1 MTVST
6 FHNFIM
12 QGPPL
17 YLAMME
23 DKLDAVTVLLEH
35 GADPNFCWE
44 EKMIL
49 EWAIEWRNRSIVK
62 AMLEIP
68 SIEGI
73 CLERLKVKR
82 CTPILKDDTCHL
94 HAPLSGLITEFPG
107 W

>member
-1 MTVST
+1 
-6 FHNFIM
+6 M

-17 YLAMME
+17 NLAMME

-35 GADPNFCWE
+35 GADPSFCWRQ
-44 EKMIL
+44 KMIL
-49 EWAIEWRNRSIVK
+49 EWAIEWRNRNMVK

-68 SIEGI
+68 SSKRI

-82 CTPILKDDTCHL
+82 CTLFAPKLKDSTCHV
-94 HAPLSGLITEFPG
+94 HTPLSGLIAKFPG